1 MHMKRTLIAL
11 LIAAPF
17 AVSAATGDL
26 KGKCSMTASKATKK
40 AELEKNAKVKHDEAK
55 TIAMKSAGGGK
66 VVKGGIETEDGCLV
80 YSFHVQDTTG
90 KGQTEVFVDAGD
102 GKVLKSE
109 KEGALR
115 AAAEKPV
122 DKTKELAG
130 ATKEAVTGTP
140 STNQASKSK

>member
-1 MHMKRTLIAL
+1 MKRTLIAIL
-11 LIAAPF
+11 LAAPF

-26 KGKCSMTASKATKK
+26 KGKCSMTAAKTAKK
-40 AELEKNAKVKHDEAK
+40 AELEKMAKVKHDEARK
-55 TIAMKSAGGGK
+55 IAMDSAGGGK

-80 YSFHVQDTTG
+80 YSFHVKDTAG

-102 GKVLKSE
+102 GKILKSE

-115 AAAEKPV
+115 AAVEKPV
-122 DKTKELAG
+122 DKAKELAG

-140 STNQASKSK
+140 STNQSAKK